1 MMNVMV
7 VGSGA
12 REHAI
17 VWKLAQSPKVSKIFS
32 VPGNAGICGV
42 HAVECINLSTTDFD
56 ALARFA
62 IENDVDLTVIGPET
76 PLIGGI
82 VDVFEANGLRVFGP
96 SREPAQLEGS
106 KIYAKELMREYKI
119 PTADFTSFSDFDL
132 AKQYAIEYFHNR
144 PGKKL
149 VIKADGEAAGKGVF
163 VCSDL
168 FESEAALVRI
178 MLDREFGSSGD
189 RVILEEGLEGF
200 EVSLM
205 AFTDGVTV
213 IPMLPVQDHKRL
225 LNNDRGPNTGGMG
238 CYCPVPFVSDTLIA
252 RVTETVLKP
261 VVSAIKSTGIPYK
274 GVLYAGLM
282 VQDDGQFQVLEFNA
296 RFGDPETQVV
306 LPLLESDLADI
317 LIGVTEARLHEVEV
331 VWRTGVAVGVVMA
344 SAGYPGRYDNGYV
357 IEGLGPVSH
366 LSDVDLFQAGTEKR
380 DDGEI
385 VTKGGRVLT
394 VTGVGEDFSEARAR
408 AYAGVRALSF
418 EGAQYRTDIGFQA
431 EVYETNKESSSQS
444 DEQQ

>member
-7 VGSGA
+7 VGGGA

-17 VWKLAQSPKVSKIFS
+17 VWKLAQSPKVSKIFC
-32 VPGNAGICGV
+32 VPGNAGICGAR
-42 HAVECINLSTTDFD
+42 AVECVKIPMADFD

-96 SREPAQLEGS
+96 SREPALLEGS
-106 KIYAKELMREYKI
+106 KTYAKELMRRYKI
-119 PTADFTSFSDFDL
+119 PTAEFVSVTDYDEASR
-132 AKQYAIEYFHNR
+132 YAVDYFKLH
-144 PGKKL
+144 PTKKL
-149 VIKADGEAAGKGVF
+149 VVKADGEAAGKGVF
-163 VCSDL
+163 VCSVL
-168 FESEAALVRI
+168 SEAQNALARI
-178 MLDREFGSSGD
+178 MVDREFGASGD

-213 IPMLPVQDHKRL
+213 IPMIPVQDHKRL

-238 CYCPVPFVSDTLIA
+238 CYCPVPFVSDALIA

-261 VVSAIKSTGIPYK
+261 AVAAIKSTGIPYK

-282 VQDDGQFQVLEFNA
+282 VHDDGSFSVLEFNA

-306 LPLLESDLADI
+306 LPMLETDLADI
-317 LIGVTEARLHEVEV
+317 FIGVTEARLHEVDV
-331 VWRTGVAVGVVMA
+331 VWRRGVSVAVVMA
-344 SAGYPGRYDNGYV
+344 SAGYPGSYDNGYV
-357 IEGLGPVSH
+357 IEGLGQVSH
-366 LSDVDLFQAGTEKR
+366 LSDVVLFHAGTARR

-385 VTKGGRVLT
+385 VTQGGRVLT
-394 VTGVGEDFSEARAR
+394 VTGIGTDFPQARAR
-408 AYAGVRALSF
+408 AYAAVRALSF
-418 EGAQYRTDIGFQA
+418 DGAQYRTDIGYQA
-431 EVYETNKESSSQS
+431 ELYDAKQREEIES
-444 DEQQ
+444 DER

>member
-7 VGSGA
+7 VGGGA

-17 VWKLAQSPKVSKIFS
+17 VWKLAQSPKVSKIFC
-32 VPGNAGICGV
+32 VPGNAGICNV
-42 HAVECINLSTTDFD
+42 HAVECIGIPVMDFES
-56 ALARFA
+56 LARFA

-96 SREPAQLEGS
+96 SREPAQIEGS
-106 KIYAKELMREYKI
+106 KTYAKELMRRYKI
-119 PTADFTSFSDFDL
+119 PTADFITLTDFNE
-132 AKQYAIEYFHNR
+132 ARNYAVHYFQTN
-144 PGKKL
+144 PGKRL
-149 VIKADGEAAGKGVF
+149 VVKADGEAAGKGVF
-163 VCSDL
+163 VCSEL
-168 FESEAALVRI
+168 FDAETALHRI
-178 MLDREFGSSGD
+178 MVDREFGASGD

-200 EVSLM
+200 EISLM

-225 LNNDRGPNTGGMG
+225 LVNDRGPNTGGMG
-238 CYCPVPFVSDTLIA
+238 CYCPVPFVSDSLIA

-261 VVSAIKSTGIPYK
+261 AVAAIKSTGIPYK
-274 GVLYAGLM
+274 GILYAGLM
-282 VQDDGQFQVLEFNA
+282 VQEDGNFQVLEFNA

-306 LPLLESDLADI
+306 LPLLETDLADI

-331 VWRTGVAVGVVMA
+331 VWRQGVSVGVVMA
-344 SAGYPGRYDNGYV
+344 SAGYPGPYDNGYV
-357 IEGLGPVSH
+357 IEGLGQVAH
-366 LSDVDLFQAGTEKR
+366 LSDVVLFHAGTDRR

-394 VTGVGEDFSEARAR
+394 VTGVGSDFPQARAR
-408 AYAGVRALSF
+408 AYAAVRALSF
-418 EGAQYRTDIGFQA
+418 DGAQYRTDIGYQA
-431 EVYETNKESSSQS
+431 ELYEAKLHN
-444 DEQQ
+444 EQLGQ